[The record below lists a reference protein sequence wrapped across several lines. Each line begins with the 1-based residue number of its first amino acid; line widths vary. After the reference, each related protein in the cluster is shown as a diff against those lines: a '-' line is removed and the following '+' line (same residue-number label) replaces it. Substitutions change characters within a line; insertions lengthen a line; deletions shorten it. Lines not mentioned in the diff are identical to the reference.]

1 MTHFVILAIVPYEP
15 ECRLDSDCLPKMSCI
30 QETCQNP
37 CVVANPCERSQ
48 ECSVTDSSV
57 GRPVV
62 ACSCPDYN
70 IVDEGGYCRPG
81 MNCFFFISISSLY
94 FEIFHPSSGTK

>member
-1 MTHFVILAIVPYEP
+1 
-15 ECRLDSDCLPKMSCI
+15 MSCI

-37 CVVANPCERSQ
+37 CVVSNPCERSQ

-70 IVDEGGYCRPG
+70 IVNDRGYCQPG
-81 MNCFFFISISSLY
+81 MNYISTLNIIL
-94 FEIFHPSSGTK
+94 FENLKFPS